1 MRANLLMNRLWY
13 EDIPPEYLASTLE
26 ISPDA
31 LFQKI
36 FGDKKFTAEEIG
48 KIVALLGLTVEE
60 TNMIFG

>member
-1 MRANLLMNRLWY
+1 MNSNYLMNCLWY
-13 EDIPPEYLASTLE
+13 EDVPPEDLASTLE

-36 FGDKKFTAEEIG
+36 FGDEEFTAEEIG
-48 KIVALLGLTVEE
+48 KIVALLGLTKEE